1 MECKELDTTEQ
12 ISLSLSK
19 EVAILLN
26 LILFIILFIMT
37 RTEENMVVYRAL
49 ILKYF
54 LMCKY
59 FTSPNLIEELVQV
72 SYHVI
77 LAYLSKLRPKT

>member
-37 RTEENMVVYRAL
+37 RTEENMVVYRPL